1 MLAFRKIV
9 RAYKMDDPIL
19 EKVALRKKCVAKSW
33 ETFPPSLSDLK
44 ALKKTSLHRVQLKPV
59 REDSIFKSTYCS
71 H

>member
-33 ETFPPSLSDLK
+33 ETFPPSLSDFE
-44 ALKKTSLHRVQLKPV
+44 SLEKDKPA
-59 REDSIFKSTYCS
+59 
-71 H
+71 